1 MILMRWSMSGVSI
14 ITKAGG
20 IHYGKEDILLPI
32 SLIPIV
38 FLRVNLFQLFLAA
51 PLYNSI
57 RLY

>member
-1 MILMRWSMSGVSI
+1 MSGISI